1 MEDFSTFR
9 HRFRYLMQQKKV
21 SPAEASR
28 GMGVTEAMVSRWM
41 SGDSQNP
48 QKKSLYKISDYFGCN
63 VAWLLT
69 GDGPKYKERDR
80 DLASGSGCNQ
90 SEDDISET
98 EAIAMML
105 NVIRSK
111 TIHRVA
117 LLSNIRA
124 FNQAV
129 EKEKENAEMKDE
141 MKELREQVGRIE
153 KMLLAMSP
161 SLESEKNGQAT
172 IIEME
177 SWKLNRMNQVNS

>member
-1 MEDFSTFR
+1 MEDFSTFK

-28 GMGVTEAMVSRWM
+28 GIGVTEAMVSRWM

-80 DLASGSGCNQ
+80 DQASKSEGNQ
-90 SEDDISET
+90 SGDNISEIEAT
-98 EAIAMML
+98 EMML

-111 TIHRVA
+111 TIHKSA

-153 KMLLAMSP
+153 KMLLEMSTG
-161 SLESEKNGQAT
+161 LEGEKKRAGND
-172 IIEME
+172 
-177 SWKLNRMNQVNS
+177 R